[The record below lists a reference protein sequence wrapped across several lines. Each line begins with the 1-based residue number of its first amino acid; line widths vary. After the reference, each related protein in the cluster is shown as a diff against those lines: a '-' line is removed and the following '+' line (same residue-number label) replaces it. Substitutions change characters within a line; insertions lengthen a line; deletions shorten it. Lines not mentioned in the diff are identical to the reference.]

1 LLFCHC
7 SHYHPN
13 IIDVTDSYCGIN
25 FDCKIK
31 KMFNHIWRPLYLVF
45 YHLLSPSVSVG
56 SLTQSLNL
64 WVWQVFY
71 QFTLP
76 FTPCKNWWWQPQA
89 FSKLGQSIMIATH
102 CLGSRDCTIKWVPL
116 FKLSLLLNNYLKDT
130 QTLQLN

>member
-1 LLFCHC
+1 MLKVTEGQKPTSFLYHRINSSHNKFFLSVLGQYFNFLTHNKFHSVLNLLFCHC

-31 KMFNHIWRPLYLVF
+31 KMFHYIWRPLYLVF

-64 WVWQVFY
+64 WVWQMFY

-76 FTPCKNWWWQPQA
+76 FTPCKN
-89 FSKLGQSIMIATH
+89 
-102 CLGSRDCTIKWVPL
+102 
-116 FKLSLLLNNYLKDT
+116 
-130 QTLQLN
+130 